1 MSLADLTDLTKV
13 FVDPN
18 ASADEERFHAACRV
32 LRREHPVIRVE
43 SELYRPFWA
52 VTRHAGV
59 LEIERDHQHF
69 RNAPRPLLALAAVEA
84 LAEANSDQALRTLI
98 HMDDPD
104 HEAFQRHHVQLIP
117 SGTDSRA
124 RGPDPRA
131 RRPLQRPHGRTR
143 RSDLLFEELLSRVDE
158 LEPAG
163 VPERS
168 ATVFVGGL
176 KHLPVSCRV
185 S

>member
-1 MSLADLTDLTKV
+1 M
-13 FVDPN
+13 DPK
-18 ASADEERFHAACRV
+18 AYADEERFRAACRV

-52 VTRHAGV
+52 VTRHADV
-59 LEIERDHQHF
+59 LEIERDQEHF

-84 LAEANSDQALRTLI
+84 LAEANGDQALRTLI

-104 HEAFQRHHVQLIP
+104 HKAF
-117 SGTDSRA
+117 RA
-124 RGPDPRA
+124 ISSSWFLP
-131 RRPLQRPHGRTR
+131 GRIR
-143 RSDLLFEELLSRVDE
+143 VLEDRIRELAVRYIDHMAELGGRIFFEELLSRVDDLE
-158 LEPAG
+158 LAG

-176 KHLPVSCRV
+176 KHLPVSYRV